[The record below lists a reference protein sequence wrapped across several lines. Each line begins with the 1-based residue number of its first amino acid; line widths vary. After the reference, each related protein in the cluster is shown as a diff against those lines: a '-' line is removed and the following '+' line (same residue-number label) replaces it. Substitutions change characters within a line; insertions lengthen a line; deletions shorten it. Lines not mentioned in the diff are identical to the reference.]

1 MTNSTLEEWG
11 TERLLC
17 GRSIGNIKSTSDM
30 LSRQLPCNLIG
41 NFCCFRL
48 ILCGQMLPVSL
59 SRKCHNLSHT
69 HAYLEK
75 FGAIMNDIRWKQRF
89 ENFDRAFILLREVQE
104 RGIGSLSLLEK
115 EGTIQR
121 FEFTFELAWK
131 TLKDY
136 LEEQGI
142 ILQEAT
148 PRAVIKAAFSA
159 GILDDAQIW
168 IDILQY
174 RNLLSH
180 TYDFKILDK
189 ALKNIEEHY
198 FSAFDRLHEFF
209 LIRSIEP

>member
-1 MTNSTLEEWG
+1 
-11 TERLLC
+11 
-17 GRSIGNIKSTSDM
+17 
-30 LSRQLPCNLIG
+30 
-41 NFCCFRL
+41 
-48 ILCGQMLPVSL
+48 
-59 SRKCHNLSHT
+59 
-69 HAYLEK
+69 
-75 FGAIMNDIRWKQRF
+75 MNDIRWKQRF